1 MGEDSETEPPKDG
14 ASADEFTPL
23 LGDRDDEATAQ
34 VGSVQDI
41 QRHGIPASRRIG
53 VAGAV
58 SLILNKMIGTGSKI
72 FAMPADSPGIHPTI

>member
-1 MGEDSETEPPKDG
+1 MGEGNETERPKNG

-41 QRHGIPASRRIG
+41 QKHDIPSSRRIG

-72 FAMPADSPGIHPTI
+72 SAMPAD